1 MRYLIIANPVAG
13 KGLCLQLIPS
23 ITASLQSH
31 QLDFEIVQTERP
43 GHAIELARQ
52 AALDGY
58 DVVVAAGGDGTVNE
72 VINGLALA
80 SEDGQHKACLAVIPV
95 GRGNDFA
102 FGMGVPHHWQAS
114 VDALAANKRRP
125 IDIGRVVGPNF
136 PDGRYLGNGVGIGFD
151 TIVGFVAAKL
161 RLRGMLAYLVAAI
174 KTIFL
179 YYRAPLL
186 EIELDDRTVTQPA
199 IMVSIM
205 NGRRMGG
212 SFMMA
217 PQSLQDDGLFD
228 LCVVGQVSR
237 MAILGL
243 MPKVM
248 NGTQY
253 EHPAVKLYRSSK
265 VKVTALNG
273 SLPAHADGET
283 VCEEGKMI
291 TMEIEPSRLDI
302 VVAG

>member
-1 MRYLIIANPVAG
+1 MPPQFG
-13 KGLCLQLIPS
+13 
-23 ITASLQSH
+23 
-31 QLDFEIVQTERP
+31 
-43 GHAIELARQ
+43 Q
-52 AALDGY
+52 AHIL
-58 DVVVAAGGDGTVNE
+58 
-72 VINGLALA
+72 L
-80 SEDGQHKACLAVIPV
+80 V
-95 GRGNDFA
+95 G
-102 FGMGVPHHWQAS
+102 
-114 VDALAANKRRP
+114 
-125 IDIGRVVGPNF
+125 
-136 PDGRYLGNGVGIGFD
+136 
-151 TIVGFVAAKL
+151 GFVGKAFH
-161 RLRGMLAYLVAAI
+161 G
-174 KTIFL
+174 
-179 YYRAPLL
+179 LL

-248 NGTQY
+248 NGTQF

-291 TMEIEPSRLDI
+291 TMENEPSRLEI